1 MENQISK
8 SSAEENEL
16 EESSVTML
24 DVLEEEKERE
34 EEYAAVLGGSD
45 EKCCTYS
52 EGAIKRQALYS
63 CLTCCPESRNDLN
76 KCAGVC
82 LACSYQCHENH
93 ELIELY
99 TKRNFRCDCPTERM
113 AGNRCRLNAN
123 LKQPIALNENNIYNQ
138 NFQGLYCNC
147 HRPYPDPETTVEEFM
162 LQCVICEDWFHSHH
176 LNASSN
182 VTIKL
187 MEACSEMI
195 CGPCM
200 DKHAFLQDYTGL
212 SLSLMEQSV
221 ENSEINGSICD
232 DVRAGK
238 DNDYDK
244 LRNDLDK
251 SISDIMNIGEAA
263 SSQTNT
269 DEPKLKRQKL
279 EETTEEQSTSKTQTG
294 ICRRPT
300 LKSNY
305 ESGPTFW
312 AADWRLNLCRCMNC
326 MDMYKS
332 DKVEFFLDNDDT
344 AKSYEERG
352 MRRAA
357 SESSAYEQGI
367 QALASI
373 NRVQQIDAITEYN
386 HMKDRLKE
394 YLHTFV
400 VSKKVVTEEDINR
413 FFNEMRSERNATV
426 GQPYFC
432 R

>member
-8 SSAEENEL
+8 ISTEKNEL

-24 DVLEEEKERE
+24 DVLEEEKELE
-34 EEYAAVLGGSD
+34 KEYAAVLGASD
-45 EKCCTYS
+45 EKFCTYNK
-52 EGAIKRQALYS
+52 GAIKRQALYS

-113 AGNRCRLNAN
+113 AGNRCRLNAS
-123 LKQPIALNENNIYNQ
+123 LKQPIALNENNMYNQ

-147 HRPYPDPETTVEEFM
+147 HRPYPDPEASADEFM

-176 LNASSN
+176 LNSS
-182 VTIKL
+182 VTTKL
-187 MEACSEMI
+187 MEECSEMI
-195 CGPCM
+195 CGTCM
-200 DKHAFLQDYTGL
+200 DKHTFLQDYNGL
-212 SLSLMEQSV
+212 SMNLMEQSV
-221 ENSEINGSICD
+221 DVIEISD
-232 DVRAGK
+232 DLPAGK

-269 DEPKLKRQKL
+269 DEPKVKRQKL
-279 EETTEEQSTSKTQTG
+279 EENTEEQSTSKKQTD
-294 ICRRPT
+294 ICRRLA

-312 AADWRLNLCRCMNC
+312 PADWRNNLCRCMKC
-326 MDMYKS
+326 MDLYKS
-332 DKVEFFLDNDDT
+332 EKMEYFLDNDDT

-352 MRRAA
+352 MKRAA

-413 FFNEMRSERNATV
+413 FFDEMRSERNSASV